1 MLAGMTTPRLYT
13 PTELSEGATI
23 PAAEGQAHHIGT
35 VLRRG
40 PGDAVLLFNER
51 DGEYAATIAALRKD
65 RASFTLGAR
74 LRAPEPAPDLRL
86 LMAAVKRDAMDWIV
100 EKATELGV
108 SAIQPVTT
116 RRTVMD
122 RVNTQRLATIAR
134 GAAEQCERF
143 SVPAVHDA
151 APLHAVLDRWD
162 GTRLLVA
169 AERRGAAPIG
179 TVARDACLPLAWLVG
194 PEGGFDRAE
203 LDDLARRPFV
213 SLVSLGP
220 RILRAETA
228 AVSGLAVLQALSGD
242 WTGT

>member
-1 MLAGMTTPRLYT
+1 MSTPRLFLDT
-13 PTELSEGATI
+13 DLTEGATV

-40 PGDAVLLFNER
+40 PGDAVLLFNAR
-51 DGEYAATIAALRKD
+51 DGEYAATIATLRKD
-65 RASFTLGAR
+65 RAGFAVGAR
-74 LRAPEPAPDLRL
+74 RRAPAPEPDLRL

-108 SAIQPVTT
+108 AAIQPVFT
-116 RRTVMD
+116 RRTVID
-122 RVNTQRLATIAR
+122 RVNAQRLAAIAR
-134 GAAEQCERF
+134 GAAEQCERL
-143 SVPAVHDA
+143 SVPELRDA
-151 APLHAVLDRWD
+151 APLHAVLDSWD
-162 GTRLLVA
+162 GARLFVA
-169 AERRGAAPIG
+169 AERHDAPPIATAARGA
-179 TVARDACLPLAWLVG
+179 RLPFAWLVG

>member
-1 MLAGMTTPRLYT
+1 MTTPRLHT
-13 PTELSEGATI
+13 DTDLAEGATV

-40 PGDAVLLFNER
+40 PGDAVTLFNAR
-51 DGEYAATIAALRKD
+51 DGEYAATIATLRKD
-65 RASFTLGAR
+65 RATFTLGAR
-74 LRAPEPAPDLRL
+74 LRAPAPEPDLRL
-86 LMAAVKRDAMDWIV
+86 LVAAVKRDAMDWIV
-100 EKATELGV
+100 EKASELGV
-108 SAIQPVTT
+108 SSIQPVLT

-122 RVNTQRLATIAR
+122 RVNTQRLAAIAR
-134 GAAEQCERF
+134 GAAEQCERL
-143 SVPAVHDA
+143 SVPHVRDA
-151 APLHAVLDRWD
+151 APLHAVLDSWD
-162 GTRLLVA
+162 GTPLLVA
-169 AERRGAAPIG
+169 AERRDAVPIATAARG
-179 TVARDACLPLAWLVG
+179 ACLPLAWLVG

>member
-1 MLAGMTTPRLYT
+1 MSTPRLHIDAD
-13 PTELSEGATI
+13 LAEGATI

-40 PGDAVLLFNER
+40 AGDAVRLFNDR
-51 DGEYAATIAALRKD
+51 DGEFEATIAAIRKD

-74 LRAPEPAPDLRL
+74 RRAPAPEPDLRL

-108 SAIQPVTT
+108 SLIQPVVT

-122 RVNTQRLATIAR
+122 RVNTGRLGAIAR
-134 GAAEQCERF
+134 GAAEQCERL
-143 SVPAVHDA
+143 SVPRLRDA
-151 APLHAVLDRWD
+151 APLHAVLDSWD
-162 GTRLLVA
+162 GARLFVA
-169 AERRGAAPIG
+169 AERRDAPPIATAARA
-179 TVARDACLPLAWLVG
+179 ARLPLAWLVG

-228 AVSGLAVLQALSGD
+228 AVAGLAVLQALSGD